1 MKIEN
6 PICPPAAAP
15 DENKS
20 TAGSSEPDVELSSP
34 AAVIFPTSV
43 QSLIKNP
50 PLLATEDADAYADN
64 IFRLVRQLKTDDI
77 LGRLLVRDVIESYVE
92 VRRVKMAKVG
102 LVEHTRDRAAEVIL
116 AKNDDG
122 PQMDAVVEVIKSWPP
137 VAEDDEQAVQELKR
151 SLPPKPKAVPNT
163 ETVSALSFLHNI
175 STYERL
181 ETLHAKIEGR
191 LKDSLHELQHHL
203 SAAGRRR
210 TRRPEIIDAECTDTL
225 QP

>member
-20 TAGSSEPDVELSSP
+20 TAALPEPDVELFSP
-34 AAVIFPTSV
+34 AAAVFPTSV

-92 VRRVKMAKVG
+92 VRRVKMA
-102 LVEHTRDRAAEVIL
+102 
-116 AKNDDG
+116 
-122 PQMDAVVEVIKSWPP
+122 
-137 VAEDDEQAVQELKR
+137 
-151 SLPPKPKAVPNT
+151 
-163 ETVSALSFLHNI
+163 
-175 STYERL
+175 
-181 ETLHAKIEGR
+181 
-191 LKDSLHELQHHL
+191 
-203 SAAGRRR
+203 
-210 TRRPEIIDAECTDTL
+210 
-225 QP
+225 